1 MKTIQIDDE
10 IARLA
15 HDLGVLR
22 GEGVEAVM
30 REVILQ
36 MIEDAED
43 RVIAEE
49 RLARLE
55 RGETDTIPL
64 EDAMADL
71 DVDG

>member
-49 RLARLE
+49 RLARLK
-55 RGETDTIPL
+55 RGETGTVSL
-64 EDAMADL
+64 EDVMADP